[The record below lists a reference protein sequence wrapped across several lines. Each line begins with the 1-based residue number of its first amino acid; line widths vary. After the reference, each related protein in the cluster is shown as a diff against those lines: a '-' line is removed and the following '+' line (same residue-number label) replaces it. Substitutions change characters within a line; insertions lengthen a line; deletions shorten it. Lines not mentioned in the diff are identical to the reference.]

1 MAYPKIWQSKKQVS
15 VAGIRM
21 QGINYVNSVQVV
33 SEVSSFVGKPLYE
46 FWFEFYVLLLLGQ
59 STLFNEDIF
68 SFIW

>member
-1 MAYPKIWQSKKQVS
+1 
-15 VAGIRM
+15 M

-33 SEVSSFVGKPLYE
+33 SEVSSFVGKPVYE

-68 SFIW
+68 SFI